1 MNSSRPYI
9 VNALIDWIID
19 NGCTPHIVLDVSCE
33 DVNAPSEFARDNKLV
48 LNVSG
53 TAVRNFKLDSGGLE
67 LDARFNGEPQHV
79 TSPVGAI
86 IGIYA
91 RENGEGMAFE
101 LAKSER
107 KVEADDKAVEADAT
121 ELPSHLRL
129 VKE

>member
-1 MNSSRPYI
+1 MNSSRSYI
-9 VNALIDWIID
+9 VNALIDWIVD

-33 DVNAPSEFARDNKLV
+33 DVIAPSEFARDNKLV

-53 TAVRNFKLDSGGLE
+53 TAVRNFKLDTSGLE
-67 LDARFNGEPQHV
+67 LDARFNGKRLHV

-101 LAKSER
+101 LEKNEAKDEA
-107 KVEADDKAVEADAT
+107 KEEVEAEQP

-129 VKE
+129 VKD